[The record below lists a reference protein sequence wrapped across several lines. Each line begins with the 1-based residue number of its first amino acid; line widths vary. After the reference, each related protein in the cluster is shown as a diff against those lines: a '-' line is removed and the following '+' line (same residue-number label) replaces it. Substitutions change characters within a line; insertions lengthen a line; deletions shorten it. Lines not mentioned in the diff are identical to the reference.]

1 MPIDFTPDTPTL
13 DFQPDTP
20 EPVQPE
26 PQDYAR
32 SNDPTML
39 GDIGHLLK
47 TFYEDTKTGLK
58 QAFAPEYTAPNRFD
72 TAVGGALGVD
82 PNTLQKYISTPASQ
96 VGGLMMALGGNALN
110 AGFIEPARMGLSRL
124 NRAAGGDESTDI
136 SGPAS
141 MALGLLA
148 PQGIANAV
156 PNLIAKTA
164 RGLTRSGVVPFRNA
178 AKQSAMNT
186 AINAQNAD
194 EAAGN
199 INQLAQ
205 LQSGVVTRDPTGKLI
220 SPAAEGLRKTP
231 RGENV
236 YAEFDKLKATETFA
250 LPRVGERVKA
260 IQEQFGERVAPS
272 LKPTAAVKAAQGLE
286 DVATP
291 VGADAGS
298 KAFIE
303 LNPLLKFFEDVKT
316 MPAGDFQ
323 TNMQGV
329 GRLLHSS
336 DSRVAKAANSIYAA
350 GMEDL
355 RQAGTPA
362 SKALVKAMELHRQN
376 ASADELGR
384 MMTSASVAKVGEGGR
399 VVFDPAKLDS
409 LLSRDNW
416 KINNIKGAFKEGE
429 LENIKKTLADIYH
442 VKGQIPKKAIPSLPE
457 NIQPQSPKSM
467 LSRSGQYAMAAFA
480 APIMM
485 GLGVLSPRVGLGF
498 GAALGATQLP
508 NLYARLIFKI
518 AQKPKGQTLLRALYL
533 ENPPNLNDSAKVGV
547 LLKYLQG
554 EQEPSE

>member
-1 MPIDFTPDTPTL
+1 
-13 DFQPDTP
+13 
-20 EPVQPE
+20 
-26 PQDYAR
+26 
-32 SNDPTML
+32 
-39 GDIGHLLK
+39 
-47 TFYEDTKTGLK
+47 
-58 QAFAPEYTAPNRFD
+58 
-72 TAVGGALGVD
+72 
-82 PNTLQKYISTPASQ
+82 
-96 VGGLMMALGGNALN
+96 
-110 AGFIEPARMGLSRL
+110 
-124 NRAAGGDESTDI
+124 
-136 SGPAS
+136 

-178 AKQSAMNT
+178 ARQNAMNT

-272 LKPTAAVKAAQGLE
+272 LKPTAAVRAAQGLE

-429 LENIKKTLADIYH
+429 LESIKKTLADIYH
-442 VKGQIPKKAIPSLPE
+442 VKGQIPKKPIPALPE
-457 NIQPQSPKSM
+457 NIQPQAPKSR